1 MAEDAALKSLLPYL
15 HQARRAGSVALGHRA
30 VKQCLAR
37 GRCAL
42 ILRARDAGES
52 LRRLALGRTPLVE
65 LADRE
70 ALGAW
75 LGRRELAILGIT
87 DPGLAAGMLAR
98 LGRGDA
104 ADPEALRR

>member
-1 MAEDAALKSLLPYL
+1 MAGDATLESLLPYL
-15 HQARRAGSVALGHRA
+15 HLARRAGSVALGYRA
-30 VKQCLAR
+30 VKQCLAQ
-37 GRCAL
+37 GRCVL

-52 LRRLALGRTPLVE
+52 LRRLAVGQTPLVE

-75 LGRRELAILGIT
+75 IGRRELAILGIT

-98 LGRGDA
+98 LGEGGA
-104 ADPEALRR
+104 ADPGALRR